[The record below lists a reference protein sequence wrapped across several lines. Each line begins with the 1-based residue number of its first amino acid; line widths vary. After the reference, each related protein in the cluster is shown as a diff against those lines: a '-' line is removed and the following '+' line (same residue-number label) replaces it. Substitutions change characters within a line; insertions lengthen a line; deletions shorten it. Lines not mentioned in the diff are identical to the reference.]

1 MSLTLRSA
9 RARPLP
15 VGALT
20 LAKIGVILGAY
31 SGNNY
36 DANVKSAWERTGS
49 LTDGFAIEQGKRKK
63 PKDKA
68 HMKKKTEQKDAEN
81 PPD

>member
-1 MSLTLRSA
+1 M
-9 RARPLP
+9 
-15 VGALT
+15 
-20 LAKIGVILGAY
+20 
-31 SGNNY
+31 
-36 DANVKSAWERTGS
+36 
-49 LTDGFAIEQGKRKK
+49 TDGFAIEQGKRKK